1 MQRLLGLGPEGLD
14 ARSQAHAM
22 PEKDFFDCG
31 PTSFYNCR
39 VLKTTE
45 IVVR

>member
-1 MQRLLGLGPEGLD
+1 
-14 ARSQAHAM
+14 M

-31 PTSFYNCR
+31 AASFYNCR

-45 IVVR
+45 IVGGLAARILLLVHW